1 MNLELYIDLL
11 EKEVA
16 ELRLCI
22 QTSEL
27 EHQLAAAEARER
39 LADTGVVSHSG
50 RVSYIPSA
58 DKPPTP
64 PGELPSKS

>member
-16 ELRLCI
+16 ELRLCV

-27 EHQLAAAEARER
+27 ERQLAAAEARER
-39 LADTGVVSHSG
+39 LADTGIVSHSG
-50 RVSYIPSA
+50 RVSYIPAA